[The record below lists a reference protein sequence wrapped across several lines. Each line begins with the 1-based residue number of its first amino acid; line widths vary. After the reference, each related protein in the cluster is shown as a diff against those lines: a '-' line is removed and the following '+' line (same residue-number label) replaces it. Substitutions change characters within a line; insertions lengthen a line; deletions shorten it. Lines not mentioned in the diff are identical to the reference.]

1 MRPIAEPGGSRSVV
15 GAVYRR
21 LASAGSILCFH
32 DVTAPGG
39 SGAGSA
45 HVSIDAFTEI
55 VERIGRVS
63 RLVPLSELLDRHER
77 GRSTAGLVALTFD
90 DAYVGLLRLGDLL
103 ERGLPIT
110 IFALTGT
117 AHVGQRFWWDRVD
130 AVQPRVPEARWRA
143 FEAACGVPAAYRTG
157 QPAEF
162 GPVRPLRQW
171 ILARHAG
178 RWPDALEPVLAELER
193 AGGAPEQAR
202 GMTFE
207 ELARLAA
214 RGPVEIGVHT
224 RSHPV
229 LPLLPD
235 TELRAE
241 IRDCHDVIRARFASA
256 VAVLAAPYGL
266 YDARTLRIARE
277 SGMRAVL
284 TLSASTLRKANGGG
298 AVSRFCVMH
307 GAPLWKLQLAVAS
320 VTERVNVVRKRVAPR
335 YPDLPSATS

>member
-1 MRPIAEPGGSRSVV
+1 MRPIAEPRPSRSVV

-21 LASAGSILCFH
+21 LTSAGSILCFH
-32 DVTAPGG
+32 DVTA
-39 SGAGSA
+39 SGASGRGSA

-55 VERIGRVS
+55 VDAIGCVS
-63 RLVPLSELLDRHER
+63 RIVPLTELLDRHEG

-90 DAYVGLLRLGDLL
+90 DAYVGLLRVGDLVQ
-103 ERGLPIT
+103 RGLPIT
-110 IFALTGT
+110 IFALTGE
-117 AHVGQRFWWDRVD
+117 AHVGRTFWWDRVD
-130 AVQPRVPEARWRA
+130 AVQPRVSAARWRA
-143 FEAACGVPAAYRTG
+143 FEDACGVPAAYRSG
-157 QPAEF
+157 QPPEF

-171 ILARHAG
+171 ILARYAG
-178 RWPDALEPVLAELER
+178 RWPDTLEPALAELER
-193 AGGAPEQAR
+193 EGEPPDLAR

-214 RGPVEIGVHT
+214 RGPVDIAVHT

-235 TELRAE
+235 NELRNE
-241 IRDCHDVIRARFASA
+241 IVDCHDVIRARFASA

-284 TLSASTLRKANGGG
+284 TLSATTLRQANGDR
-298 AVSRFCVMH
+298 AVPRFCVMH
-307 GAPLWKLQLAVAS
+307 GAPLWKLQLAVAG
-320 VTERVNVVRKRVAPR
+320 VTERVNAVRRRAAPR
-335 YPDLPSATS
+335 YPDLPSATT